1 MNKNIIETVVGFI
14 VIAIAVGFII
24 IAYQSGNIDARKLDG
39 YNILAQFDRADGIGI
54 GADVRLSGLKIGS
67 VTKMIINPKNYD
79 AEVTLKI
86 DKNYKIPQ
94 DSSAEIIG
102 NGLLGDKYVAIVPGA
117 ESVYLSNNQKIEFTQ
132 SSISLESLIGK
143 FIFGSTPHKGSNLH
157 ENHDT
162 HND

>member
-24 IAYQSGNIDARKLDG
+24 IAYQSGSIDARKLDG

-86 DKNYKIPQ
+86 DKK
-94 DSSAEIIG
+94 
-102 NGLLGDKYVAIVPGA
+102 L
-117 ESVYLSNNQKIEFTQ
+117 
-132 SSISLESLIGK
+132 
-143 FIFGSTPHKGSNLH
+143 
-157 ENHDT
+157 
-162 HND
+162 